1 MATFGL
7 GSTVRL
13 VNRVTDEKGE
23 KVPQEYMYGGEA
35 VWVRDTLDVP
45 VGIARILVHQSMYK
59 LDALTG
65 LPQYKLGCR
74 SFESCPID
82 PLPVKDLDRV
92 ELIDRPEGAEKK
104 MSIKRINNPIN
115 PGQSRG
121 PAPIRASAEGA
132 QPGEFG
138 FRD

>member
-1 MATFGL
+1 MAAFGL
-7 GSTVRL
+7 GRTVRL
-13 VNRVTDEKGE
+13 VNRVTDEHGN
-23 KVPQEYMYGGEA
+23 KVPQEFMVGGEA

-45 VGIARILVHQSMYK
+45 VGLARIMVHQSMYK
-59 LDALTG
+59 LDAATG
-65 LPQYKLGCR
+65 TPVYRLGCQ
-74 SFESCPID
+74 SFEGCPVD
-82 PLPVKDLDRV
+82 DLPVSELSRD
-92 ELIDRPEGAEKK
+92 ELIDRPESQKARMKK
-104 MSIKRINNPIN
+104 ERIHNPIA